1 MKLCQQNHARYWKF
15 ENNHKYEQ
23 KFHFFKQ
30 RISVSRMD
38 LFDRSKNIW
47 SQLVFW
53 EVLEGK
59 IQKSFRFFFD
69 FLHILNISVNL
80 GAVIYGV

>member
-1 MKLCQQNHARYWKF
+1 MKLCQQNHTRYWKF

-38 LFDRSKNIW
+38 LFDRSLNKKKI
-47 SQLVFW
+47 F
-53 EVLEGK
+53 EV
-59 IQKSFRFFFD
+59 
-69 FLHILNISVNL
+69 N
-80 GAVIYGV
+80 